1 MLLMKILLVRH
12 GETEWNGVNR
22 LQGHL
27 DSPVTARGHRQ
38 IAALIRAL
46 DGEKIDRVVSS
57 PAGRAV
63 AAAMPIA
70 AHFACPIRFDAR
82 LIERGFGPLEGT
94 VYSQLNDEQR
104 RLFDAIY
111 SGDPHVTPPHGESL
125 AAAVARTTAA
135 LLEAGE
141 AGDRCVCVVSHG
153 QVMQAVISTL
163 DGHGADNFPRYAHLN
178 GSYSV
183 LERAEGRLSLVKWGI
198 ATHLLLRG

>member
-1 MLLMKILLVRH
+1 MKILLVRH

-63 AAAMPIA
+63 AAATPIA
-70 AHFACPIRFDAR
+70 AYFACPIRFDAR

-163 DGHGADNFPRYAHLN
+163 DGHGAENFPRYAHLN

>member
-63 AAAMPIA
+63 AAATPIA

-153 QVMQAVISTL
+153 QVMQAGYL
-163 DGHGADNFPRYAHLN
+163 YA
-178 GSYSV
+178 
-183 LERAEGRLSLVKWGI
+183 
-198 ATHLLLRG
+198 

>member
-46 DGEKIDRVVSS
+46 DGEKIERVVSS

-163 DGHGADNFPRYAHLN
+163 DGHGAENFPRYAHLN